1 MPTRCET
8 KGQQCLVAES
18 DPFAQP
24 RALVR
29 LASRESAF
37 IESIDLSVQKTAMTW
52 DCHSVS
58 SQTNG

>member
-37 IESIDLSVQKTAMTW
+37 IESIDLSVQRRP
-52 DCHSVS
+52 
-58 SQTNG
+58 